1 MNKCACVPGTCDRM
15 MVRAHLKELRQDV
28 SFGIVLVCIP
38 TNFAGCFA
46 TVYLYDILDITLDH
60 RIGFGVTMVLS
71 GLAAAKAT
79 KTTRMRA
86 RELDDRHE
94 SMSKLCR
101 HHH

>member
-1 MNKCACVPGTCDRM
+1 M
-15 MVRAHLKELRQDV
+15 MVRAHLKELREDV
-28 SFGIVLVCIP
+28 SFGIVLVCFP
-38 TNFAGCFA
+38 TVFAGSLA
-46 TVYLYDILDITLDH
+46 TVYLYDTLDITLDH

-94 SMSKLCR
+94 SLSKICR
-101 HHH
+101 HHQ